1 VKKVEKSGDCE
12 TTEEINFTYCSG
24 SCGNSTSMPMLIRDD
39 SSDDPMLE
47 SSCKCCT
54 ATKLLGF
61 KTVEMRCGLP
71 YQRFTRKAKIAVIG
85 KCECDSCM
93 QTG

>member
-1 VKKVEKSGDCE
+1 
-12 TTEEINFTYCSG
+12 
-24 SCGNSTSMPMLIRDD
+24 
-39 SSDDPMLE
+39 MLE

-61 KTVEMRCGLP
+61 RTVEMRCGLP